1 MYEYSLLLLYNFFY
15 QTKLL
20 CATFQSSASGW
31 KIEFERKGI
40 QKPQVPGFFSISISN
55 YFFSLFI
62 VLVFVQVDDISDQVR
77 NKEEEN
83 RQLQEEME
91 DARLKQETKSI
102 VMKCVKFT

>member
-1 MYEYSLLLLYNFFY
+1 MKNWVWKKRN
-15 QTKLL
+15 TK
-20 CATFQSSASGW
+20 T
-31 KIEFERKGI
+31 
-40 QKPQVPGFFSISISN
+40 QVPGFFSISISN
-55 YFFSLFI
+55 YFFFLFI

-102 VMKCVKFT
+102 VMKCVKLT